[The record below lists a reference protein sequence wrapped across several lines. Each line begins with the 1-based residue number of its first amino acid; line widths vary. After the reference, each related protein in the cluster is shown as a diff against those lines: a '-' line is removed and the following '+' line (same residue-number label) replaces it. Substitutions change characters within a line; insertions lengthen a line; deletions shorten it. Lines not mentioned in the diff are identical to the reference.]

1 MVDEILCDLP
11 EMRFM
16 PSPEAVRFR
25 PAAVDALQAAA
36 EDFIEDLFRSA
47 QLCAKQTKRKTV
59 MPRDIRLVMRLRGEP
74 YLKDVE
80 DDK

>member
-1 MVDEILCDLP
+1 MVDDILCDLL

-16 PSPEAVRFR
+16 PSLEAVRFR

-47 QLCAKQTKRKTV
+47 KLCAEEAKRETV
-59 MPRDIRLVMRLRGEP
+59 KPRDFHLVRRIRGEQG
-74 YLKDVE
+74 E
-80 DDK
+80 I